1 MDEVKPTS
9 EIASESA
16 SAHDAGQSTPFLP
29 SQSAASPTQPAQ
41 TIFVGPHGIRTPWRF
56 LLYVV
61 IAAAIFLALV
71 VFTRALFSHHHLP
84 SILIGLI
91 TEFDLLVAATGSAL
105 VMARIEKR
113 PFGAYGLPR
122 SGAFGKMFW
131 IGSLWGFAAIS
142 LLILSLRGA
151 GVFSFGSFA
160 LHGTRVFKF
169 ALFWGVFF
177 LLVGLFE
184 EFLIRGYTQFTL
196 ARAIGFWPT
205 AFLMSLIFG
214 AIHLGNPGEAWI
226 GGLAAGLIGLFFCL
240 TLYRTG
246 ALWFA
251 VGFHAAWDWGES
263 YFYSV
268 ADSGGIS
275 PGHLLNSSF
284 HGSRWLTGGSVGPEG
299 SLLVFAIIALVW
311 IAFSRLY
318 PKVNYVNERE

>member
-1 MDEVKPTS
+1 MDDVKPAS
-9 EIASESA
+9 DIASEN
-16 SAHDAGQSTPFLP
+16 TPANGAEPATHFE
-29 SQSAASPTQPAQ
+29 ASPFEVNPAEPAQ

-56 LLYVV
+56 LLYIVL
-61 IAAAIFLALV
+61 AAAIFLALV
-71 VFTRALFSHHHLP
+71 AFTRALFSHHLP
-84 SILIGLI
+84 SMLIGLI

-122 SGAFGKMFW
+122 TDAFGRMFW
-131 IGSLWGFAAIS
+131 IGSLWGFASIS

-196 ARAIGFWPT
+196 ARGMGFWPA

-299 SLLVFAIIALVW
+299 SVLVFAIIALVW